1 MSQIPGN
8 LVAAIAEGPE
18 KHMQTGLCQGKVA
31 RDGRIPLG

>member
-18 KHMQTGLCQGKVA
+18 KHTQTGLCQGEVA
-31 RDGRIPLG
+31 RDGLTSLG